1 MLQQARTLV
10 IWGMGLFFLPVELE
24 FPSSSCKIPTARVE

>member
-10 IWGMGLFFLPVELE
+10 MWGMGLFFLPVELE
-24 FPSSSCKIPTARVE
+24 FPPQVAKSPPLV